1 MTQNRIREWWTHLIR
16 LALGPTSASSGNVD
30 TGFSHATNSE
40 STSRR
45 GQSKHERDGIA
56 SLAELLT
63 ASAFLG
69 FDATEF
75 LRRHRRLHED
85 DDHSS
90 IER

>member
-1 MTQNRIREWWTHLIR
+1 MAQNRIREWWMRLIR
-16 LALGPTSASSGNVD
+16 LVSGPTGASSANVD
-30 TGFSHATNSE
+30 TGFSHATDPE
-40 STSRR
+40 SASGR
-45 GQSKHERDGIA
+45 GQSKHGRDFPV
-56 SLAELLT
+56 SLAELIT

-75 LRRHRRLHED
+75 LRRHHRLHED